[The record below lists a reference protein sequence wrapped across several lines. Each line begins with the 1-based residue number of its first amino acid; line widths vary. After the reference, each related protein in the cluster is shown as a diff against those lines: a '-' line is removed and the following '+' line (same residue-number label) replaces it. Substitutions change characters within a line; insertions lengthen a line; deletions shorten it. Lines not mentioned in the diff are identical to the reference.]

1 MLTDRSPPLVFK
13 MKEFGY
19 HRDNKIVWH
28 SPPFYTHPRGYKLC
42 LKVSF
47 ETDTWTNI
55 ERENISIHVCLMH
68 GEYDEDLIWP
78 FRGAIDFQEPNQD
91 EDSDHKEGDARFME
105 MRTSSRNKQVTSAE
119 GRNDTG

>member
-1 MLTDRSPPLVFK
+1 M
-13 MKEFGY
+13 
-19 HRDNKIVWH
+19 
-28 SPPFYTHPRGYKLC
+28 
-42 LKVSF
+42 KVSF

-68 GEYDEDLIWP
+68 GEYDEDLTWP
-78 FRGAIDFQEPNQD
+78 FRGAIDFQALNRD

-119 GRNDTG
+119 GRNDTGWRVEHHHLMCL